1 MHVCDTPSKK
11 LPGNWVVCKQFR
23 DYVGV
28 LSLRA
33 SDLQRIWDPMPPRSI
48 GNATISFGL
57 VSVPVSLYS
66 ASESSATVSFNML
79 HKSCG
84 SRLKQQYIC
93 SKEGEIV
100 EKDDITKGY
109 EFAKGQYVTFT
120 PEEIKALDEKATNS
134 IDIAE
139 FVPLDSVDR
148 MYLDKV
154 YYLGPDKGGDRAYR
168 LLGEALKAT
177 GRAAVGQYSAR
188 GKQHLVL
195 VRPLDGVLVMEQ
207 LHYPAELKPVGEV
220 PHPETPVKE
229 VELALARQLIE
240 QSSTDE
246 FRPENYRDTVR
257 ERVLDAIQRKVEG
270 QEITADAAPPE
281 TKIIDL
287 MDALKA
293 SLAKKGASTDEMKPA
308 KRASAKSEEAGAAP
322 KKRKA
327 AGRG

>member
-1 MHVCDTPSKK
+1 
-11 LPGNWVVCKQFR
+11 
-23 DYVGV
+23 
-28 LSLRA
+28 
-33 SDLQRIWDPMPPRSI
+33 MPPRSI
-48 GNATISFGL
+48 GSATISFGL

-93 SKEGEIV
+93 SKEGGIV
-100 EKDDITKGY
+100 EKDDMAKGY

-120 PEEIKALDEKATNS
+120 AEEIKALDEKATNS
-134 IDIAE
+134 IDISE
-139 FVPLDSVDR
+139 FVPLNAVDR

-154 YYLGPDKGGDRAYR
+154 YFLGPDKGGDRAYR
-168 LLGEALKAT
+168 LLGEALKVT

-207 LHYPAELKPVGEV
+207 LHYPAELKPASEV

-229 VELALARQLIE
+229 AELALATQLIE
-240 QSSTDE
+240 QSATEE
-246 FRPENYRDTVR
+246 FHPENYRDTVR

-270 QEITADAAPPE
+270 QEITAEAPPAE

-293 SLAKKGASTDEMKPA
+293 SLAKAGSATAERKPA
-308 KRASAKSEEAGAAP
+308 KRVAAKEEEQEETAPRRKRAA
-322 KKRKA
+322 
-327 AGRG
+327 RG